1 MPQKQTSS
9 VITETRFQMCGYTFV
24 RTAHACFVT
33 VIFNLLFTVTYRRD
47 RSIREAYE
55 ERFMTDRP
63 VSVHTKTSQH
73 TSALHHP
80 LFCFYSL
87 ITLILSIMVG
97 SISKDSWRSGEE
109 RPLWQTR
116 GWLQPWWVRI
126 WWRATLFS
134 KWRGPT
140 KLPRRSAGLPWW
152 KCAFPCW
159 TQNWS
164 TLKKSENIH
173 FIVNLFF
180 VLLW

>member
-1 MPQKQTSS
+1 MFCNSNFQFAFYSDIQKGQ
-9 VITETRFQMCGYTFV
+9 INTRGIWGTLY
-24 RTAHACFVT
+24 
-33 VIFNLLFTVTYRRD
+33 D
-47 RSIREAYE
+47 RQASKCILY
-55 ERFMTDRP
+55 
-63 VSVHTKTSQH
+63 TKTSQH
-73 TSALHHP
+73 TSALHPP
-80 LFCFYSL
+80 LFCFYSP

-134 KWRGPT
+134 EWRGPT

-173 FIVNLFF
+173 FIVNLFY